1 MGCKCFIPRT
11 SSAYLCQRGHGRELR
26 QPWAF
31 LYIFPHVTEFLRLL
45 LLSQQRARDDK
56 CCHPCVTSSLH
67 IQGTNPALYLLY
79 LSLPIPCWFLCMH
92 VCVSPLHGLRGACQ
106 GHRASI
112 HTCSFVDIPA
122 QRRKRQAA
130 DAGAA
135 SSFETGPSGAREE
148 PPPGQ
153 LGSAGAFGHCPPA
166 PVPCR
171 AAGSHSCAT
180 MEAQQAPLGT
190 KPNLRDTGAEKA
202 LPKKD
207 TVKSSWMPCVR
218 GYPICPPAV

>member
-1 MGCKCFIPRT
+1 ML
-11 SSAYLCQRGHGRELR
+11 SSLC
-26 QPWAF
+26 
-31 LYIFPHVTEFLRLL
+31 YLL
-45 LLSQQRARDDK
+45 LA
-56 CCHPCVTSSLH
+56 HPRHQPSFVPAVPVAAHSLLV
-67 IQGTNPALYLLY
+67 PVY
-79 LSLPIPCWFLCMH
+79 
-92 VCVSPLHGLRGACQ
+92 VCVCPPLHGLRGACQ

-112 HTCSFVDIPA
+112 HTCFFVDIRA
-122 QRRKRQAA
+122 QRRKRRAA